1 MLNISFVGIREAG
14 RIECVKQ
21 MTLIQARQRAGEK
34 LMFNEYLLFAKH
46 GVRAWH
52 VPSYGTLKII
62 LTRNC
67 THFDNEGTYSK
78 SHYLDQIAIPDGV
91 CW

>member
-1 MLNISFVGIREAG
+1 
-14 RIECVKQ
+14 
-21 MTLIQARQRAGEK
+21 MTLIQAKQRAGEKK

-78 SHYLDQIAIPDGV
+78 EAIILTKLQFHMV
-91 CW
+91 CVE